1 MFANASI
8 STTYANPTSPA
19 RRWMASAAVACALG
33 VLQAC
38 SGAGAVAPTA
48 QQPSTTPNSPA
59 PTPAPSQVASISRV
73 SPDTLQAGATVSI
86 EGEHFPANPAAV
98 AITLGGVTL
107 DIRAV
112 SSTRIEAAVPVAA
125 FPCTAPSA
133 LPLRLTAGATTL
145 DRQVTLRTATQ
156 LSIKAG
162 APATTLSAAE
172 SRCLE
177 LGADAAAGSSAARY
191 VVAVVNTAA
200 ESQAAARFDLRGMGT
215 GTLAN
220 VASVV
225 QSNASL
231 NPMGGNLS
239 AGLRAAALGSTV
251 SPASLA
257 ATDSHDRHAQRLDAD
272 RAIMASAGS
281 ATQLWGA
288 ASQRAR
294 LRSAPRLN
302 DTVQLTA
309 ILNSCTTGRAVR
321 ARVVYSGSKALVL
334 EDIMSSRAGRMD
346 DSYRAIGAE
355 FDNVV
360 YPLLERNVGDPLAM
374 NSAMGGDGRVTM
386 LFTRFVNDSAPGTAG
401 YVSACN
407 FYPKARFAASNE
419 DEVFYARVPSV
430 NETPDDWRRS
440 LRSTV
445 VHEAKH
451 LASFAERL
459 SRGRASE
466 EGWLEEATARVAE
479 ELYARTFDGGGR
491 WKGNTGFAA
500 SVGCELAQCDDRPLI
515 MWKHFS
521 QLHAYLRG
529 ADSLS
534 PFGPQT
540 SSDVTYYAS
549 GWSLVRWAVDQYAA
563 SEGAMLKSLI
573 AGDRA
578 VGVAGLAQLAG
589 VSTDAL
595 LSGWAMSNAVGS
607 AGATWNANDVWTGL
621 AGTFPGIFH
630 VSPLRGRVMTPGA
643 FTMTGQQL
651 PAAAATY
658 LTFDS
663 VQGGGQ
669 LLSLTATGAAAG
681 LRVSVVRVR

>member
-1 MFANASI
+1 MSANASK
-8 STTYANPTSPA
+8 TNTYAKTRSQ
-19 RRWMASAAVACALG
+19 RRRLVASAAVACALG

-38 SGAGAVAPTA
+38 SGEGAVAPTA
-48 QQPSTTPNSPA
+48 QPPVTTPAGPA
-59 PTPAPSQVASISRV
+59 PTPAPLQVARISRV
-73 SPDTLQAGATVSI
+73 SPDTLQAGAILTI
-86 EGEHFPANPAAV
+86 DGENFPASPSAV
-98 AITLGGVTL
+98 ILTVGGVQL
-107 DIRAV
+107 DVRAS
-112 SSTRIEAAVPVAA
+112 SSTRIEAVVPVAS
-125 FPCTAPSA
+125 FPCTVPSA
-133 LPLRLTAGATTL
+133 LSFRLTVGGTIL
-145 DRQVTLRTATQ
+145 DRQVTLRTATP
-156 LSIKAG
+156 LSLKAG
-162 APATTLSAAE
+162 
-172 SRCLE
+172 
-177 LGADAAAGSSAARY
+177 DAATVLDAAQARCIEVGSPAGTDEPARY
-191 VVAVVNTAA
+191 VVAVINAA
-200 ESQAAARFDLRGMGT
+200 ADAQSVARFDLRGLGT
-215 GTLAN
+215 GALAN

-239 AGLRAAALGSTV
+239 AGLRAAAIGATV
-251 SPASLA
+251 APQPLA
-257 ATDSHDRHAQRLDAD
+257 ASDDHDRHARLLDAD
-272 RAIMASAGS
+272 HAIIAGAGS
-281 ATQLWGA
+281 AIQLWSA
-288 ASQRAR
+288 AGQRAR
-294 LRSAPRLN
+294 LRAGVQVN
-302 DTVQLTA
+302 DTVPLTA
-309 ILNSCTTGRAVR
+309 ILNSCTTGRPVR
-321 ARVVYSGSKALVL
+321 ARVVYSGAKAVVL
-334 EDIMSSRAGRMD
+334 EDIASSRAGRMD

-355 FDNVV
+355 FDKVV
-360 YPLLERNVGDPLAM
+360 YPMLAKNLGDPLAM
-374 NSAMGGDGRVTM
+374 NSAMNGDGRVTM

-407 FYPKARFAASNE
+407 FYPKSRFAASNE
-419 DEVFYARVPSV
+419 DEVFYARVPGA
-430 NETPDDWRRS
+430 NETSDDWRRS

-459 SRGRASE
+459 SRGRTSE

-491 WKGNTGFAA
+491 WKGNTGFANTL
-500 SVGCELAQCDDRPLI
+500 GCELAQCDDRPLI

-549 GWSLVRWAVDQYAA
+549 GWSLVRWAIDQYAA
-563 SEGAMLKSLI
+563 NEGAMLKSLVV
-573 AGDRA
+573 GERS

-589 VSTDAL
+589 VSAESL

-621 AGTFPGIFH
+621 ASTFPGIFQER
-630 VSPLRGRVMTPGA
+630 PLRGRVMTPGA
-643 FTMTGQQL
+643 FTITGLQL
-651 PAAAATY
+651 PAAGATY
-658 LTFDS
+658 LTFDGM
-663 VQGGGQ
+663 QGGGQ